1 MYLGL
6 PHMMKTPQDKVGVY
20 LAVSIVAVMVTY
32 WILTLILTPIVLGL
46 FGLNAATLMR
56 GM

>member
-1 MYLGL
+1 
-6 PHMMKTPQDKVGVY
+6 
-20 LAVSIVAVMVTY
+20 VMVIY

-46 FGLNAATLMR
+46 FGLNATTMMR